1 MLVKF
6 ESEVGSVTMFGDI
19 AVTLLK
25 MMGHSGTVPSALLA
39 KDIPAAAGQLKSA
52 LAITADSD
60 ATPGEEGEGSRVSL
74 RRSRLAI
81 AKRPKERRWR
91 IWFIEKVPR
100 FRAGSN
106 AV

>member
-39 KDIPAAAGQLKSA
+39 KDIPGALAQLKSG
-52 LAITADSD
+52 LAMTADTD

-74 RRSRLAI
+74 RKRAFPLVELMERAI
-81 AKRPKERRWR
+81 ERGVDITWT
-91 IWFIEKVPR
+91 
-100 FRAGSN
+100 
-106 AV
+106 